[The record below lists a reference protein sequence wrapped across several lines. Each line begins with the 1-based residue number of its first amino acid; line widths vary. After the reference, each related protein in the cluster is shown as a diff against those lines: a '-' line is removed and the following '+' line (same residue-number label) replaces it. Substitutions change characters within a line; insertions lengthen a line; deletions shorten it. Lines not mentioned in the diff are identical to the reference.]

1 MYYRKEIFEMVL
13 TELGTQI
20 TQAFRKLQATSVV
33 DDKAI
38 EECLREV
45 LRALILSDIN
55 IRYLKDVKSNIKKN
69 IEKNSD
75 IYGSNKKK
83 LVQKYV
89 VEELINLLE
98 GKKETYVPIKG
109 KRNVILFVGLQGS
122 GKTTTCTKYAHYYQK
137 KGFKVALVCADTFR
151 AGAFDQLKQ
160 NATKVKIPFYGS
172 YTEVDPVKIARDGVN
187 AFLKDKY
194 DLIIVD
200 SSGRHKQENELFE
213 EMKQVENAIQP
224 EEIIFVIDSH
234 IGQSCHDQ
242 AVAFK
247 NSVKLGSIIVTKI
260 DGHAK
265 GGGALSAVAATDC
278 PIAYIGTGEHI
289 NDFEKFEAKP
299 FVSRLLGL
307 GDISGLVSTIKE
319 VIDIEKQPQMM
330 SRLSKGKFVL
340 RDMYDQFQNV
350 FKMGSLSKVISMIPG
365 FGNNIISKGSDKEGI
380 DKIKKFM
387 VIMDSMTDEELD
399 GVKPL
404 NESRYKRIVK
414 GSGTKMQDIRE
425 LMEQFKFLQKM
436 VAKMGKLGLK
446 DCNMNNLMK
455 NPKQLFSKMN
465 NLMDNNMMK
474 QLGGANNMMNI
485 FKEFS
490 KMDDFGGAMANM
502 MKQMGFKK

>member
-1 MYYRKEIFEMVL
+1 MVL
-13 TELGTQI
+13 TELGVQI
-20 TQAFRKLQATSVV
+20 TEAFRKLQAASVA
-33 DDKAI
+33 DDKVI
-38 EECLREV
+38 DDCLQEV

-55 IRYLKDVKSNIKKN
+55 IRYLKDIKSNIKKN

-75 IYGSNKKK
+75 VYGTNKKK

-89 VEELINLLE
+89 VEELIVLLK
-98 GKKETYVPIKG
+98 GNKEAYVPVKG
-109 KRNVILFVGLQGS
+109 KRNVVLFVGLQGS

-137 KGFKVALVCADTFR
+137 RGFKTALVCADTFR

-187 AFLKDKY
+187 AFLQEKY

-213 EMKQVENAIQP
+213 EMKQVESAIKP
-224 EEIIFVIDSH
+224 EEIIYVIDSH

-265 GGGALSAVAATDC
+265 GGGALSAVAAINC
-278 PIAYIGTGEHI
+278 PIGYIGTGEHI
-289 NDFEKFEAKP
+289 NDFEKFDARP
-299 FVSRLLGL
+299 FVSRLLGF
-307 GDISGLVSTIKE
+307 GDISGLMSTIKE
-319 VIDIEKQPQMM
+319 VIDIEKQPQLIN
-330 SRLSKGKFVL
+330 RLSKGKFVL

-350 FKMGSLSKVISMIPG
+350 FKMGSLSKVMSMIPG

-380 DKIKKFM
+380 EKIKKFM

-399 GVKPL
+399 GVKSL
-404 NESRYKRIVK
+404 NESRYRRIVK
-414 GSGTKMQDIRE
+414 GSGTTMQDMRE
-425 LMEQFKFLQKM
+425 LMEQFKFLQKL

-446 DCNMNNLMK
+446 DCNINNLMK

-465 NLMDNNMMK
+465 NLMDNNMLK
-474 QLGGANNMMNI
+474 QLGGTNNMMNM

-490 KMDDFGGAMANM
+490 KMDDFGSTMANM
-502 MKQMGFKK
+502 MKQMGLKK

>member
-1 MYYRKEIFEMVL
+1 MVL

-20 TQAFRKLQATSVV
+20 TNAFRKLQSATVV
-33 DDKAI
+33 DDNVI
-38 EECLREV
+38 EECLKEV
-45 LRALILSDIN
+45 IRALILSDIN
-55 IRYLKDVKSNIKKN
+55 ISYLKDIKSNIKNN
-69 IEKNSD
+69 IEKNID
-75 IYGSNKKK
+75 IYGNNKKK

-98 GKKETYVPIKG
+98 GKKESYVPKKG

-137 KGFKVALVCADTFR
+137 KGFKTALVCADTFR

-160 NATKVKIPFYGS
+160 NAAKVKIPFYGS
-172 YTEVDPVKIARDGVN
+172 YTEVDPVKIAKDGVN

-213 EMKQVENAIQP
+213 EMKQVENSIKP

-234 IGQSCHDQ
+234 IGQSCHEQ
-242 AVAFK
+242 AMAFK
-247 NSVKLGSIIVTKI
+247 NSVTIGSIIITKI

-265 GGGALSAVAATDC
+265 GGGALSAVAATGC
-278 PIAYIGTGEHI
+278 PITYIGTGEHV
-289 NDFEKFEAKP
+289 NDFEKFEAKS

-319 VIDIEKQPQMM
+319 VIDIDKQPQLMN
-330 SRLSKGKFVL
+330 RLSKGKFVL

-365 FGNNIISKGSDKEGI
+365 FGNNLISKGTEKEGI

-387 VIMDSMTDEELD
+387 VIMDSMTNEELD
-399 GVKPL
+399 CVKPL
-404 NESRYKRIVK
+404 SESRCIRIVK
-414 GSGTKMQDIRE
+414 GSGTKMQDIKE
-425 LMEQFKFLQKM
+425 LLEQFKFLQKM
-436 VAKMGKLGLK
+436 VSKMGKLGLRE
-446 DCNMNNLMK
+446 NNISNLMR
-455 NPKQLFSKMN
+455 NQKQLLSKMN
-465 NLMDNNMMK
+465 NMMDTNMLK
-474 QLGGANNMMNI
+474 QMGGANNMVNLL
-485 FKEFS
+485 KEFS
-490 KMDDFGGAMANM
+490 KMEDLGGTMSNM
-502 MKQMGFKK
+502 MKQMGLKK